1 MCILFELII
10 YKLLYSGS
18 RCPLTDDSIHDVVF
32 VIDASISSRF
42 IKKLIANIT
51 IGFIN
56 NSPNSAVGVILFAT
70 SAYIK
75 FDLQANTN
83 PRTLLSAINEL
94 YYRKRSWETNTDKA
108 LALLLETARNGTLR
122 LRNDSRKVAI
132 IITDDG
138 SDDKSATSSVA
149 ATLHASNIFDVYAIG
164 VDDDEADLTELET
177 IASSP
182 EFIFIARAYDGDGL
196 AELRD
201 KYLLRLI
208 NPECDSKCLMTA

>member
-1 MCILFELII
+1 M
-10 YKLLYSGS
+10 
-18 RCPLTDDSIHDVVF
+18 VF

-108 LALLLETARNGTLR
+108 LALLLETAQNGTLR